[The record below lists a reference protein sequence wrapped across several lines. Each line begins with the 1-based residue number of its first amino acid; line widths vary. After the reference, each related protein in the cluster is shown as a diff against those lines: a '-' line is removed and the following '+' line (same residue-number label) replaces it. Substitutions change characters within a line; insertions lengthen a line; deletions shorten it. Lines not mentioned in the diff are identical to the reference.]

1 MDLFREDLTM
11 LCLPSK
17 RIEKM
22 LEKIIVIRELYA
34 EEKIK
39 WFLLRSIT
47 INADADDATEY
58 SYSIDG
64 DGGVDRLQDSAARIT
79 ALKVGRRVFAVHRH
93 NIDFSMLFE
102 NVRRE
107 DGYDWCFKIEGTIS
121 IIDVSNLINRWKDF
135 CGVSGLD
142 SNTFL
147 DRIHTI
153 FFPVVGTLI
162 RDENRKIREIEEH
175 EVLPATWWERQL
187 NGLLNGYGVRI
198 QITHKSFFSPDAEM
212 AEKMVEEA
220 KARRVAEEAKRI
232 EHEAEINAQ
241 SRADEVEELRR
252 NREIRELEHQGKV
265 AELKAA
271 IKSYENQELQLQY
284 ENLMDAQSEL
294 EKFIRL
300 QDGNVEKLERVFEEV
315 LSKISSVSEK
325 ISQIQTP
332 QNVERIID
340 PVVAPRY
347 QGMSG
352 DFLKLMAQVKS
363 RAKSS
368 VTLSY
373 QVRDP
378 RTDYRTRSIISGAY
392 AKRTLGCIE
401 SVQGNGLHLRDGVTI
416 RLTSERSGY
425 LTLINF
431 GTTPGA
437 VHKIFPDGRLGAKS
451 RYIEANRAYLMP
463 GDLIP
468 CPRGME
474 YWPVTGAATSEYGLT
489 ERVLAIVTDDDV
501 DININDDVDININNI
516 GTITARGGFEAVE
529 EQITSF
535 LDFLK
540 LPSGSW
546 SWGFI
551 EAEVFR

>member
-1 MDLFREDLTM
+1 MDLFREDLIM

-47 INADADDATEY
+47 INSDADDATEY

-64 DGGVDRLQDSAARIT
+64 DGRVDRLQDSAARIT
-79 ALKVGRRVFAVHRH
+79 ALKAGKRVFAVHRH
-93 NIDFSMLFE
+93 NIDFSMPFE
-102 NVRRE
+102 NVRHE
-107 DGYDWCFKIEGTIS
+107 DGYDWCFKIEGKIS
-121 IIDVSNLINRWKDF
+121 IIDRNNLSDVSNLINRWQDF
-135 CGVSGLD
+135 CGARGLD

-153 FFPVVGTLI
+153 FFPVVGALI
-162 RDENRKIREIEEH
+162 RGENRKIREIEEY

-212 AEKMVEEA
+212 SEKMVEEA

-252 NREIRELEHQGKV
+252 NRETTELEHQKKV

-300 QDGNVEKLERVFEEV
+300 QDGNVEKLGRVFEEV

-332 QNVERIID
+332 QNVERIVD

-352 DFLKLMAQVKS
+352 DFLELMAQVKLG
-363 RAKSS
+363 AKSS

-378 RTDYRTRSIISGAY
+378 CTDYRTRSIISGAY

-401 SVQGNGLHLRDGVTI
+401 SVRGNGLHLRDGVTI
-416 RLTSERSGY
+416 RLTSERPGY

-474 YWPVTGAATSEYGLT
+474 YWPVTGATTSEYGLT
-489 ERVLAIVTDDDV
+489 ERVLAIVTD
-501 DININDDVDININNI
+501 DDVDININNI

-540 LPSGSW
+540 LPGGSW